1 MEKFSTFLRVIFILV
16 ISFTAMVIY
25 ESCCGTPDF
34 AFYDIESFD
43 ISVEKRELAPND
55 TLKMFTINQKYKY
68 LSSTSSL
75 FPKTYAWQCLSD
87 GHMGARYKYTELKIT
102 CDKALDV
109 QHPAGASLNDLFFL
123 LPYKSQ
129 PYRLE
134 NVKNID
140 SVAQIVANGYL
151 VFGMAKKPLLNTEL
165 EFLIS
170 FINSN
175 NQEIASKTPIIRW
188 KN

>member
-1 MEKFSTFLRVIFILV
+1 MGPKYNYI
-16 ISFTAMVIY
+16 
-25 ESCCGTPDF
+25 DF
-34 AFYDIESFD
+34 RI
-43 ISVEKRELAPND
+43 
-55 TLKMFTINQKYKY
+55 
-68 LSSTSSL
+68 TS
-75 FPKTYAWQCLSD
+75 
-87 GHMGARYKYTELKIT
+87 E
-102 CDKALDV
+102 KALDDL
-109 QHPAGASLNDLFFL
+109 HPAGTNLNDLFLL
-123 LPYKSQ
+123 LPYKAQ
-129 PYRLE
+129 PYPFDK
-134 NVKNID
+134 VKNID